1 MIPDDLAR
9 CISVVDMENIALSDL
24 AGEKLEFLRKTVSA
38 ANSHYPERSFMI
50 MIINVPYWFSIV
62 WNIVKPYIH
71 EKTLK
76 RMRVLNKSQ
85 VLEGTFHIQKAVAS
99 LTQS

>member
-1 MIPDDLAR
+1 MIEYRWTYLIPDEMAR

-24 AGEKLEFLRKTVSA
+24 AGDKLEFLRKSVAA
-38 ANSHYPERSFMI
+38 ANAHYPERSFMI
-50 MIINVPYWFSIV
+50 MIINVPYWFSLV

-85 VLEGTFHIQKAVAS
+85 VLEGM
-99 LTQS
+99 